1 MRKTHMWV
9 INTWSLVVRTGEL
22 YIKLIYNLYT
32 DKRTPEYPKV

>member
-9 INTWSLVVRTGEL
+9 INTWSLVVRTEEL

-32 DKRTPEYPKV
+32 DKRTLEYLKV